1 MIKSSPES
9 KFFEAQFKIIK
20 REDGTVFLKIEI
32 DSNNQQIISK
42 IFFKDINNKL
52 VNLTKF
58 LPSGWKVIFS
68 DNQEFS
74 TSIHDKTIKIGDL
87 SKNGSI
93 LGLLHEFGHAW
104 IAENMP
110 EVANYSQ
117 ILEDYTKDVTNR
129 SLTLEDLQKS
139 GKNPDDYVEITIY
152 DPYGKGTGG
161 VDNDEV
167 WFSMLVP
174 KEIIKNYGK
183 AWADCERKAWAYAV
197 KILRKLRREGIAIEN
212 GLSDVEQLF
221 KEIYSCLKTYDQY
234 FEKEFKDPSSYFTKD
249 KYL

>member
-1 MIKSSPES
+1 MIKFSPES

-20 REDGTVFLKIEI
+20 REDGTLFLKLEN
-32 DSNNQQIISK
+32 DAKNQQIVSK

-58 LPSGWKVIFS
+58 LPSGWKIIFS
-68 DNQEFS
+68 DDQEFS
-74 TSIHDKTIKIGDL
+74 TSIHDKNVKIGDL

-93 LGLLHEFGHAW
+93 LSLLHEFGHAW

-117 ILEDYTKDVTNR
+117 ILENYTRDIKNR

-139 GKNPDDYVEITIY
+139 GKNPDDYIEITIY

-161 VDNDEV
+161 SDNDEV
-167 WFSMLVP
+167 WFSILVP

-183 AWADCERKAWAYAV
+183 AWADCKRKAWAYAV
-197 KILRKLRREGIAIEN
+197 RVLRKLRKEGITIEN

-234 FEKEFKDPSSYFTKD
+234 FEKEFKDSSTYFTKD